1 MQRKILGP
9 QLLRNDAVSDAI
21 DTFLLSPLEHAPVPA
36 VRKKKRRK
44 KQAFNKHFSTEKA
57 KREVSDTSSVRPY
70 ATSVYTSV

>member
-36 VRKKKRRK
+36 VREKKKK
-44 KQAFNKHFSTEKA
+44 KKA
-57 KREVSDTSSVRPY
+57 SF
-70 ATSVYTSV
+70 